1 MRFISL
7 LLLVGC
13 GTVKSPPDM
22 PPGDDDPAPA
32 CGDGIRSPGEV
43 CYKPAVSLAADTP
56 RKPQFADVDGDGDL
70 DLVYLAYAPN
80 GLDVIYTR
88 INADGVFSSAIA
100 GASTVGVHALARDY
114 DFDGYA
120 DVAVAGVDPAGSAAI
135 SMFKGDGTA
144 HQTAGGSSAL
154 TFDPA
159 GVAMGDVKGTGD
171 LLVVFDTRTIIL
183 YTVAGD
189 MTIAVDDRAPMP
201 QLASGTVGELDGD
214 GYLDLV
220 AATYDGVLVV
230 RGGATLSPI
239 ITTPMTT
246 LPQSIAVGDI
256 NGDGLGDVAYTAP
269 DSNVLAMM
277 PGAGSGAFL
286 APVPTELA
294 GPLFGIALG
303 DVDGDGYL
311 DMITGGGALQVV
323 LSGETGLA
331 APVTIPSTV
340 FASSIEA
347 GDFNGDDAPDLLV
360 SSSTDGKIDVYESN
374 P

>member
-22 PPGDDDPAPA
+22 PPGDDDPTPA

-70 DLVYLAYAPN
+70 DLVYLGYDPN
-80 GLDVIYTR
+80 GNDVIYTR

-114 DFDGYA
+114 DSDGYA
-120 DVAVAGVDPAGSAAI
+120 DVAVAGVDANGTAAI

-144 HQTAGGSSAL
+144 HHTAGGSSAL

-183 YTVAGD
+183 FTVAGD
-189 MTIAVDDRAPMP
+189 MTIAVDDRAAMP

-214 GYLDLV
+214 GYMDLI

-230 RGGATLSPI
+230 RGGDTLSPI
-239 ITTPMTT
+239 ITTPMMT
-246 LPQSIAVGDI
+246 LPQAIAVGDVT
-256 NGDGLGDVAYTAP
+256 GDGLGDVAYATP
-269 DSNVLAMM
+269 ESNVVGVM

-286 APVPTELA
+286 EPLTAELA
-294 GPLFGIALG
+294 DGVFGLELA
-303 DVDGDGYL
+303 DVDGDGFL
-311 DMITGGGALQVV
+311 DVIAGGNALQVV
-323 LSGETGLA
+323 LASDTGLA
-331 APVTIPSTV
+331 APVTLPNTV
-340 FASSIEA
+340 FASSIQA

>member
-1 MRFISL
+1 M
-7 LLLVGC
+7 
-13 GTVKSPPDM
+13 KSPPDDL
-22 PPGDDDPAPA
+22 PPGDDDPVAT

-56 RKPQFADVDGDGDL
+56 RRPQFADVDGDGDL
-70 DLVYLAYAPN
+70 DLVYLAFDPN
-80 GLDVIYTR
+80 GIDVIYTR
-88 INADGVFSSAIA
+88 INADGVFSSAIR
-100 GASTVGVHALARDY
+100 GASTVGAHALVRDY

-120 DVAVAGVDPAGSAAI
+120 DVAVAGIDPNGTAAI
-135 SMFKGDGTA
+135 TMFKGDGTA
-144 HQTAGGSSAL
+144 HQTAGGSATL

-171 LLVVFDTRTIIL
+171 LLVVFDTRTILL
-183 YTVAGD
+183 YAVAGD
-189 MTIAVDDRAPMP
+189 MTIAFDDSAPMP

-214 GYLDLV
+214 GYVDLI

-230 RGGATLSPI
+230 RGGQTGLSPI

-256 NGDGLGDVAYTAP
+256 NGDGLGDVAYTTP
-269 DSNVLAMM
+269 DSDILDMM

-286 APVPTELA
+286 PPRSTQLA
-294 GPLFGIALG
+294 GPLFGLELA

-311 DMITGGGALQVV
+311 DMIAGGGSLQIT
-323 LSGETGLA
+323 LSGEAGLR

-340 FASSIEA
+340 FASSIHV
-347 GDFNGDDAPDLLV
+347 GDFNGDEAPDLLV